1 MSDMRFLVVGLGSIG
16 RRHIHNLKRVDPTAE
31 ISVWRRRQTSEDLG
45 DVAPLVDRVVY
56 SLDDAQESRPDA
68 ALVTNP
74 ASLHVE
80 TGLALA
86 QNGVH
91 LFVEKPISNTLDGV
105 DPLLEL
111 CRERGLVLMVGYNFR
126 FYKPLQAMHQAL
138 TEGRIGRVLSL
149 RAEVGQYLPDWRPD
163 RDYRD
168 TVSAQQ
174 DLGGG
179 VVLELSH
186 ELDYVRWLV
195 GEADSVSAQVGHLSD
210 LEIDV
215 EDTAEITLKHVN
227 GAIGNV
233 HMNMV
238 QRPSTRT
245 CRIIGTEGMLAW
257 DGMSNS
263 VAMSENGTSSWSDLI
278 PTEPIDR
285 NDMYVAELRH
295 FLDCVK
301 GDEAPI
307 VSGDDG
313 RRTLELALA
322 AKRSSEEGRVVEL
335 RGGYDSK
342 HRENQKVGRSVA
354 I

>member
-16 RRHIHNLKRVDPTAE
+16 RRHIHNLKRIYPTAK
-31 ISVWRRRQTSEDLG
+31 ISVWRRKQTTEDLG
-45 DVAPLVDRVVY
+45 DVAPLVDQVVT
-56 SLDDAQESRPDA
+56 SIDDALASQPDA

-80 TGLALA
+80 TSLALA

-91 LFVEKPISNTLDGV
+91 LFVEKPISNTIDGV
-105 DPLLEL
+105 DTLLEL
-111 CRERGLVLMVGYNFR
+111 CRERDLVLMVGYNFR
-126 FYKPLQAMHQAL
+126 FYKPLQAMRQAL

-149 RAEVGQYLPDWRPD
+149 RTEVGQYLPDWRPGS
-163 RDYRD
+163 DYRG
-168 TVSAQQ
+168 TVSAQRE
-174 DLGGG
+174 LGGG

-195 GEADSVSAQVGHLSD
+195 GEVETVSAQIGHLSD

-215 EDTAEITLKHVN
+215 EDTAEITLRFAN

-233 HMNMV
+233 HMNMI
-238 QRPSTRT
+238 QRSATRT

-257 DGMSNS
+257 DFMSNN
-263 VAMSENGTSSWSDLI
+263 VGILVNGTSSWSDLH
-278 PTEPIDR
+278 PREHIDR

-295 FLDCVK
+295 FLECVK
-301 GDEAPI
+301 GDETPI

-313 RRTLELALA
+313 RRVLDIALA
-322 AKRSSEEGRVVEL
+322 TRRSSEEGRVVEL
-335 RGGYDSK
+335 PGGYDYK
-342 HRENQKVGRSVA
+342 HQANHKVGRSIA
-354 I
+354 F